1 MAKSSTDEW
10 MAQKAFELG
19 QRHRLRE
26 QELQTRAEITKEN
39 ELERHRLELVR
50 EEYGVQVVALEY
62 EGRARLEHMRHQFR
76 QIDRLADFDD
86 FEKREEVAFHQRQL
100 ERIEQSKEESA
111 RFDRQLLESQRT
123 FNNRLIE
130 LGTLAYNQQI
140 QSRQEHIQTMEREE
154 QAHRHRMDEANNASR
169 LNVSE
174 MFSSRFFEYVFS
186 KFGGESAG
194 LSREDL
200 EKIAAEWE
208 KEGDNLK
215 K

>member
-1 MAKSSTDEW
+1 MAKTSTEDW
-10 MAQKAFELG
+10 MGQKAFELG
-19 QRHRLRE
+19 ERHRLRE
-26 QELQTRAEITKEN
+26 QELQTRAEITKEA
-39 ELERHRLELVR
+39 ELERHRLELLR
-50 EEYGVQVVALEY
+50 ENYGVQMVALEY
-62 EGRARLEHMRHQFR
+62 EGRARLEQMQHQFR
-76 QIDRLADFDD
+76 QLDRLADFDD
-86 FEKREEVAFHQRQL
+86 FEKREEITFRQRQL
-100 ERIEQSKEESA
+100 ERIEQAKEESA
-111 RFDRQLLESQRT
+111 RFERQLLESQYT

-140 QSRQEHIQTMEREE
+140 QSRQEHIQTLEREE
-154 QAHRHRMDEANNASR
+154 QAHRHRMEEANNASR

-186 KFGGESAG
+186 KFGAESAG

-200 EKIAAEWE
+200 EKMAAEWE